1 MRSRRVPSQ
10 LLLSFATVAALS
22 SSLMSSASL
31 AVSPKAPSS
40 SAYTD
45 TKRRFEL
52 TPAGG
57 WELAPLPGDTLG
69 MNFRRI
75 VGGVPASLHVMVE
88 KAAPGQTMAQSLQKA
103 DAGFRQELGYNPG
116 TDVPVTVGEL
126 KGVRRSLSVYASGDK
141 NTVRAVELY
150 VLHAFG
156 FVHVL
161 HFETLEKKR
170 STFTKDLDRMLSS
183 YVAIAG
189 RDLIAPLGGVWLNTG
204 GGPDLTL
211 EDSGEFHMGP
221 LNGGWQADGGQIVL
235 TIPSGAERYRYV
247 QNGDTLTLSSPNL
260 GGDLVFR
267 RSNTGTKKT
276 TLTTTA
282 PPKRSG
288 ELKREELI
296 GSWTVLDQAST
307 EVLKLQLAASGSVS
321 FGPLSGRWRYSTGRL
336 TITSTAGSTI
346 TYAASLT
353 AGKLVLSGGDLERE
367 IVLERD

>member
-1 MRSRRVPSQ
+1 MRV
-10 LLLSFATVAALS
+10 SFSLAVVLGVLVVSALS
-22 SSLMSSASL
+22 STTTMA
-31 AVSPKAPSS
+31 AAPDKSGP
-40 SAYTD
+40 YVD
-45 TKRRFEL
+45 TKKRFEL
-52 TPAGG
+52 RLAGG

-75 VGGVPASLHVMVE
+75 QNGVPASLHVMVE
-88 KAAPGQTMAQSLQKA
+88 KAGPGQTVAQTLQKA
-103 DAGFRQELGYNPG
+103 DAGFRTELGYNPG

-126 KGVRRSLSVYASGDK
+126 QGIRRSLSVYASGDK

-156 FVHVL
+156 FAHVL

-170 STFTKDLDRMLSS
+170 SAFTKDLDRMLAS
-183 YVAIAG
+183 YVALAG
-189 RDLIAPLGGVWLNTG
+189 RELVAPLSGLWINTG

-221 LNGGWQADGGQIVL
+221 LNGGWQADGGQMVL
-235 TIPSGAERYRYV
+235 NIASGAERYRY
-247 QNGDTLTLSSPNL
+247 QHSGDTLTLSSPNL

-267 RSNTGTKKT
+267 RSTTGIKKKAPEK
-276 TLTTTA
+276 A
-282 PPKRSG
+282 PPTRYG
-288 ELKREELI
+288 ALRREELI

-307 EVLKLQLAASGSVS
+307 EVLKLRLASSGSVS

-353 AGKLVLSGGDLERE
+353 AGNLVLSGGDLESE
-367 IVLERD
+367 LVLERD